1 MRDQVDIDLNRYL
14 DEQEA
19 AIEKEE
25 QAEEELYFQRLQ
37 YAMHILLEKGDA
49 ADKAR
54 RLVRW
59 VEGEIEETIEN
70 L

>member
-1 MRDQVDIDLNRYL
+1 MRDPVDIDLNRYL

-19 AIEKEE
+19 AIEEEE
-25 QAEEELYFQRLQ
+25 QAEQDLYRDRLQ
-37 YAMHILLEKGDA
+37 FAMRILLEKGDA

>member
-1 MRDQVDIDLNRYL
+1 MRDPVDIDLNRYL

-19 AIEKEE
+19 AIEEEE
-25 QAEEELYFQRLQ
+25 QAEQDLYRDRLQ
-37 YAMHILLEKGDA
+37 FAMRYFATKKAMLLTKQA
-49 ADKAR
+49 LSA
-54 RLVRW
+54 L

>member
-1 MRDQVDIDLNRYL
+1 MRDPVDIDLNRYL

-19 AIEKEE
+19 AIEEEE
-25 QAEEELYFQRLQ
+25 QAEQDLYRDRLQ
-37 YAMHILLEKGDA
+37 FAMRILLEKGDA
-49 ADKAR
+49 ADKAK